1 LPWTGNRTMPMERKG
16 MRSEEES
23 RKNNW
28 RAKERWFL
36 SVCIKP
42 QLAIVFCSSQLS
54 AGCRSIKCPSNGA
67 GRPLIPL
74 VSPFTNSISGLFG
87 SFVAQLGEVR
97 PFSKKRI
104 QSFLGTLGKI
114 YL

>member
-1 LPWTGNRTMPMERKG
+1 
-16 MRSEEES
+16 
-23 RKNNW
+23 
-28 RAKERWFL
+28 
-36 SVCIKP
+36 
-42 QLAIVFCSSQLS
+42 
-54 AGCRSIKCPSNGA
+54 
-67 GRPLIPL
+67 L
-74 VSPFTNSISGLFG
+74 VSPFTNSISDLFG